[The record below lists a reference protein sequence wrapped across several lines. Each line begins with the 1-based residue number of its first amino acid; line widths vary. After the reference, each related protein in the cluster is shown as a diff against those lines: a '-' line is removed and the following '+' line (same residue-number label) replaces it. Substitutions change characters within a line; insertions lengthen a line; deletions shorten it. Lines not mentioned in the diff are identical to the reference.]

1 MTTTA
6 QPFPKSEMA
15 RLPFIDSLRGF
26 ALLGSLLM
34 NIIGSLS
41 LSLSLFL
48 FLFLFLSRS
57 LVF

>member
-15 RLPFIDSLRGF
+15 RVPFIDSLRGF

-34 NIIGSLS
+34 NIIGFPFPFPFPRILIQR
-41 LSLSLFL
+41 LIILP
-48 FLFLFLSRS
+48 RE
-57 LVF
+57 

>member
-15 RLPFIDSLRGF
+15 RVPFIDSLRRF

-34 NIIGSLS
+34 NIIGFPFPFPFPRILIQR
-41 LSLSLFL
+41 LIILP
-48 FLFLFLSRS
+48 RE
-57 LVF
+57 